1 MDLSLWITIL
11 IVALIFAAYQFWSEE
26 VKSGEKFSAIIMP
39 DGTLGA
45 LTIYDVTGAIMY
57 STGDDSLKGKRAEI
71 YIAGGANA
79 FCISRNSDGK
89 IIGVGPFTDINND
102 IVDKVMGKKSENY
115 TLYTDPAL
123 IATRR

>member
-26 VKSGEKFSAIIMP
+26 VKSGEKFSAIILP
-39 DGTLGA
+39 DGTIGA

-57 STGDDSLKGKRAEI
+57 STGDDSTVGKKAEI

-79 FCISRNSDGK
+79 FCISRNTEGK
-89 IIGVGPFTDINND
+89 IIGVGPFTNSNND
-102 IVDKVMGKKSENY
+102 VVDKFMGKKSENY
-115 TLYTDPAL
+115 KLYTDPAL
-123 IATRR
+123 ISVRK